1 MNKTISRGLVIVVSA
16 PSGAGKSTICSEI
29 LRLLPNSA
37 FSVSVS
43 TRKPRPSETE
53 GKDYYF
59 ISDEKFR
66 DMVMKNELAEWALVH
81 DHYYGTPKRFLEDT
95 ILSGK
100 DIILDVDVQGGKR
113 IKQIHPD
120 CVSIFIMPPS
130 WEVLE
135 QRLRSRG
142 EDDDDTIRRR
152 LENAKGEFA
161 YVGDYNYLVIN
172 DKLEESVNL
181 AMAVINVEHHKIS
194 RLSEELKK
202 YR

>member
-1 MNKTISRGLVIVVSA
+1 MIVVSA